1 MENCAII
8 LAAGEGKRMK
18 SNSPKVLCQVLFKPM
33 LEWVTDAVYGA
44 GIKDACVVTG
54 HLNHVVEAFLETL
67 TAKKALP
74 APLCHVYQA
83 EQKGTGHAVMMA
95 VDFLKQHSGSHVLV
109 LNGDAPFLDPQTI
122 RAALAEHTEHQ
133 HAVTVISA
141 KPLNPFGYGRIVRDA
156 ETGSLLAIVEEKEA
170 DEATKKICEINSGAY
185 WFCVDSLLSV
195 LNSIQNNNST
205 GEYYLPDA
213 IKLLIQRGEKAGAY
227 LTGDSS
233 VVLGANDRKQ
243 LSELNSIAKERVI
256 HRLMADGIDIPCL
269 DGILIGPDVTI
280 GRDTRILPGSIL
292 SGKTSIGEGCLIG
305 PNALLENTTAGD
317 RCVLQNV
324 QCDGVTLADGQSPEP
339 FSILRAG
346 RAVV

>member
-33 LEWVTDAVYGA
+33 LEWVTDAVLGA
-44 GIKDACVVTG
+44 GINDACVVTG
-54 HLNHVVEAFLETL
+54 HLNHVVEAFLNTL
-67 TAKKALP
+67 TEKKALK
-74 APLCHVYQA
+74 APLSYVYQA
-83 EQKGTGHAVMMA
+83 EQKGTAHAVMMA
-95 VDFLKQHSGSHVLV
+95 TDFLRQHTGSHVLI
-109 LNGDAPFLDPQTI
+109 LSGDAPFLDPETI
-122 RAALAEHTEHQ
+122 RAALNEHTTNG

-141 KPLNPFGYGRIVRDA
+141 EPENPFGYGRIVRDA

-170 DEATKKICEINSGAY
+170 DAKTKRIREINSGAY

-195 LNSIQNNNST
+195 LDSIQNNNST

-213 IKLLIQRGEKAGAY
+213 IKLLIERGQKTGAY

-243 LSELNSIAKERVI
+243 LLELNSIAKERVI
-256 HRLMADGIDIPCL
+256 NRLLVDGIDIPCL
-269 DGILIGPDVTI
+269 DGVLIGPDVTI

-292 SGKTSIGEGCLIG
+292 SGKTTVGEGCLIG
-305 PNALLENTTAGD
+305 PNALLEDTTAGNQ
-317 RCVLQNV
+317 CVLQNV
-324 QCDGVTLADGQSPEP
+324 QCTGVTLADGQSPEP
-339 FSILRAG
+339 FSILRAS